1 MLSNTMK
8 YHMSITETLI
18 ITFQELP
25 KAYDDYRI
33 LASEHALKHD
43 RYYSV
48 IVVVCYCR
56 YL

>member
-1 MLSNTMK
+1 MK

-25 KAYDDYRI
+25 NAYDDYRI
-33 LASEHALKHD
+33 LASKHALGHD
-43 RYYSV
+43 RYYIV
-48 IVVVCYCR
+48 TVVVCYYG

>member
-1 MLSNTMK
+1 MK

-25 KAYDDYRI
+25 NAYDDYRI
-33 LASEHALKHD
+33 LASEHALGHD
-43 RYYSV
+43 RYNIV
-48 IVVVCYCR
+48 IVVVCYCG